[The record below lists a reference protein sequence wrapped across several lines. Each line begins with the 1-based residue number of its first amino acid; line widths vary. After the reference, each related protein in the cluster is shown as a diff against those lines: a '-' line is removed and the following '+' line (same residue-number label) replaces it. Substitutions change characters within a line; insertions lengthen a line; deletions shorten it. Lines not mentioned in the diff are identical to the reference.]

1 MTAAKS
7 WFSRLFSVEHRRSQR
22 KPASGLVAYYWEGA
36 APMAHEVRNISST
49 GFYLLTKERWHP
61 GTVVTMTLQKTAVA
75 DSNPELYIAV
85 QTKVIRLGEDGI
97 GFVFVQLEPHGADPG
112 DGPTSRPVGKKA
124 LERFLDQLKSDQGHV
139 TIGATTGRVSTKNA
153 PSWQRLGGHAMN
165 KLRDENGQALII
177 TVLCMTCLLGFTALA
192 TDVGVM
198 LREKRL
204 AQTAA
209 DAAAIA
215 GALEINYSSSTISN
229 AGLAAAGQNGFTAAS
244 SGVTTAK
251 GTTVTI
257 NYPPASGPHAGVA
270 NYVEAIATQKQPT
283 IFMNLFGI
291 GSMNVS
297 ARAVAE
303 NGGSSTGCVYV
314 LSDKPQAMTLQGSFK
329 VTAPNCGIVV
339 DSTATN
345 ALCITGAK
353 GVLTA
358 GSVGVVGGDSG
369 GSCNS
374 ADKDSTPKPVTG
386 MVMQSDPIIS
396 QNPGF
401 TWPDPTQLTCT
412 TPTGGVL
419 TGTIPTPASGTACYS
434 GNVTLNNA
442 TLGTGTF
449 VFTGNVTVSGVFK
462 TASIAQGGTALDINN
477 GTFTVNSGTSL
488 SWYGLQSNNG
498 IALMMPPNNTNT
510 IQIQFGNSFG
520 TIEGIIY
527 APGGNLFL
535 QDSGA
540 DTNCTQPTCAINLI
554 ADLIVGTL
562 DDQTASLNIT
572 SYSQTTGKG
581 LTRVMLVE

>member
-153 PSWQRLGGHAMN
+153 PSWQHLGGHAMN

-314 LSDKPQAMTLQGSFK
+314 LSSNASPAMTLQGSFK

-345 ALCITGAK
+345 ALCITGAS
-353 GVLTA
+353 GSLSA

-386 MVMQSDPIIS
+386 MVAQSDPIIS
-396 QNPGF
+396 QDPGF
-401 TWPDPTQLTCT
+401 TWPDPTKLTCT
-412 TPTGGVL
+412 APTGGVL

-434 GNVTLNNA
+434 GNVTLNNV
-442 TLGTGTF
+442 TFPTGTF
-449 VFTGNVTVSGVFK
+449 VFTGNVTVNTSLT
-462 TASIAQGGTALDINN
+462 TASIANGGTALDINN
-477 GTFTVNSGTSL
+477 GTFTVNTNTSL
-488 SWYGLQSNNG
+488 HMYGLQSNNG
-498 IALMMPPNNTNT
+498 IVLMMPPTNSNT
-510 IQIQFGNSFG
+510 ITIQFGNSTG

-527 APGGNLFL
+527 APAGNLFL
-535 QDSGA
+535 HDSGG
-540 DTNCTQPTCAINLI
+540 DTGGGINLI
-554 ADLIVGTL
+554 ADLVVGTL
-562 DDQTASLNIT
+562 NDQTATLNIT
-572 SYSQTTGKG
+572 SYSQSTGKG

>member
-1 MTAAKS
+1 MSARRS
-7 WFSRLFSVEHRRSQR
+7 WLSRLFSIEHRRSQR
-22 KPASGLVAYYWEGA
+22 KPAPGLVAYYWEGA
-36 APMAHEVRNISST
+36 APMAHEIRNISST
-49 GFYLLTKERWHP
+49 GFYLLTRERWHP

-75 DSNPELYIAV
+75 GSAPELYIAV
-85 QTKVIRLGEDGI
+85 QTKVIRLGDDGV
-97 GFVFVQLEPHGADPG
+97 GFVFVQLEPHGADSG
-112 DGPTSRPVGKKA
+112 EGSSSKPVGKRA
-124 LERFLDQLKSDQGHV
+124 LERFLDQLKSEQGHV
-139 TIGATTGRVSTKNA
+139 RIGATTIRNLSERRA
-153 PSWQRLGGHAMN
+153 CLAMSGGHAMN

-215 GALEINYSSSTISN
+215 GALEINYSSSSVTN

-244 SGVTTAK
+244 SGVTTTN

-257 NYPPASGPHAGVA
+257 NYPPTSGPHAGVA

-283 IFMNLFGI
+283 IFMNLFGF

-303 NGGSSTGCVYV
+303 NGGSSSNCVTV
-314 LSDKPQAMTLQGSFK
+314 LSDKPAAMSLQGSFN

-339 DSTATN
+339 DSTASN
-345 ALCITGAK
+345 ALCVTGTA
-353 GVLTA
+353 GQITA

-374 ADKDSTPKPVTG
+374 AAKDSTPQPVTG
-386 MVMQSDPIIS
+386 MVAQSDPIIS
-396 QNPGF
+396 QDPGF
-401 TWPDPTQLTCT
+401 TWPDPTQLSCSA
-412 TPTGGVL
+412 PTGGVL
-419 TGTIPTPASGTACYS
+419 TGTIPAPAGGIACYS
-434 GNVTLNNA
+434 GDVTLNSVVFP
-442 TLGTGTF
+442 TGTF
-449 VFTGNVTVSGVFK
+449 VFTGNVTVNTSLQ
-462 TASIAQGGTALDINN
+462 TATIAQGGTALDINN
-477 GTFTVNSGTSL
+477 GTFTVNTGTTL
-488 SWYGLQSNNG
+488 GMYGLQSELG
-498 IALMMPPNNTNT
+498 IVLMMPPTNSNT
-510 IQIQFGNSFG
+510 ITIQFGNSTG

-527 APGGNLFL
+527 APAGNLFL
-535 QDSGA
+535 HDSGG
-540 DTNCTQPTCAINLI
+540 DTNGGINLI
-554 ADLIVGTL
+554 ADLVVGTL
-562 DDQTASLNIT
+562 NDQTATLNIT